1 MMKRRIF
8 SMIGTPILAL
18 LAAGIYTEW
27 RAART
32 ALEVD
37 HFCKHIAIG
46 STVEEFARYAL
57 AQGFNVNDL
66 GTGSTNVIASKVVY
80 SFKEEIYGC
89 LAERD
94 ALGRIKSTRTEHRY
108 VEP

>member
-1 MMKRRIF
+1 MMKRRLF

-18 LAAGIYTEW
+18 IAAGIYNEW

-37 HFCKHIAIG
+37 HFCKNIAVG
-46 STVEEFARYAL
+46 STMEEFARYAL

-66 GTGSTNVIASKVVY
+66 GAESPNVIASKLVY

-89 LAERD
+89 IAVRD
-94 ALGRIKSTRTEHRY
+94 ALGRIQSTRTEHSY
-108 VEP
+108 VKP

>member
-1 MMKRRIF
+1 MMKRRLF
-8 SMIGTPILAL
+8 SMIGTPLLAL
-18 LAAGIYTEW
+18 VAAGIYTEW

-37 HFCKHIAIG
+37 HFCKNIAVG

-57 AQGFNVNDL
+57 AQGFNVNEL
-66 GTGSTNVIASKVVY
+66 GADSPNLIASKLVY

-89 LAERD
+89 VAVRD
-94 ALGRIKSTRTEHRY
+94 ALGRIQSTRTEHSY
-108 VEP
+108 VKP